1 MNKTIVDEYIDIL
14 QYYLEYYGIYSIDIK
29 NLLNTSTDI
38 VQDIK
43 KGKNGPTLKKLEAIA
58 QLFGLKYYEFG
69 NPEFKLPEKE
79 NLPTPTQEKLLWRAE
94 VGPPE
99 SKKYNKLDLNNA
111 VIDALT
117 AFKDTEKFLT
127 SEVYDNLPQELKGKL
142 GSAIRITGLFS
153 DELSENVE
161 KTGEKLEKGEVG
173 RRQEYYKVISL
184 EKGLKRKK

>member
-1 MNKTIVDEYIDIL
+1 MNKNIVDEYVDIL
-14 QYYLEYYGIYSIDIK
+14 QYYLEYYGLYSIDIK

-58 QLFGLKYYEFG
+58 QLFGLNYYEFG

-79 NLPTPTQEKLLWRAE
+79 NLPTPTQEKILWRAE

-117 AFKDTEKFLT
+117 DFKDKEKFLA

-153 DELSENVE
+153 DELKKKVE
-161 KTGEKLEKGEVG
+161 KTGEKLDKKGSG
-173 RRQEYYKVISL
+173 RKQEYYRVTPNL
-184 EKGLKRKK
+184 N

>member
-1 MNKTIVDEYIDIL
+1 MSKNIVDEYVDIL
-14 QYYLEYYGIYSIDIK
+14 QYYLEYYGLYHIDIK

-43 KGKNGPTLKKLEAIA
+43 KGKNGPTLKKLGEIA
-58 QLFGLKYYEFG
+58 QLFGLNYYEFG

-79 NLPTPTQEKLLWRAE
+79 NLPTLTQEKILWRAE
-94 VGPPE
+94 VGPPQ

-111 VIDALT
+111 VIDALE
-117 AFKDTEKFLT
+117 AIRDMEKFLP
-127 SEVYDNLPQELKGKL
+127 SEVYDNLPQELKEKL
-142 GSAIRITGLFS
+142 GSTIRITGLFS

-161 KTGEKLEKGEVG
+161 KTGEKLDKGEVG
-173 RRQEYYKVISL
+173 RKQEYYKVISL

>member
-1 MNKTIVDEYIDIL
+1 MNKSIVDEYVDIL
-14 QYYLEYYGIYSIDIK
+14 QYYLEYYGLYNIDLK

-43 KGKNGPTLKKLEAIA
+43 KGKNGPTLKKLGDIA
-58 QLFGLKYYEFG
+58 QLFGLNYYEFG
-69 NPEFKLPEKE
+69 NPELKLLEKE
-79 NLPTPTQEKLLWRAE
+79 DLPTLTQEKILWRAE

-99 SKKYNKLDLNNA
+99 SKKYNKLDLNNS

-117 AFKDTEKFLT
+117 AFKDTEKILA
-127 SEVYDNLPQELKGKL
+127 SEVYDSLPQELKEKL

-153 DELSENVE
+153 DELGENVE
-161 KTGEKLEKGEVG
+161 KTGEKLEKGDVG
-173 RRQEYYKVISL
+173 RKQEYYKVISL

>member
-1 MNKTIVDEYIDIL
+1 MNKTIVDEYVDIL
-14 QYYLEYYGIYSIDIK
+14 QYYLEYYGLYSIDIK

-58 QLFGLKYYEFG
+58 QLFGLNYYEFG
-69 NPEFKLPEKE
+69 NPEFNLPEKE
-79 NLPTPTQEKLLWRAE
+79 NLPTLTIEKILWRAE

-117 AFKDTEKFLT
+117 AFKDTEKFLA

-173 RRQEYYKVISL
+173 RKQEYYKIISL